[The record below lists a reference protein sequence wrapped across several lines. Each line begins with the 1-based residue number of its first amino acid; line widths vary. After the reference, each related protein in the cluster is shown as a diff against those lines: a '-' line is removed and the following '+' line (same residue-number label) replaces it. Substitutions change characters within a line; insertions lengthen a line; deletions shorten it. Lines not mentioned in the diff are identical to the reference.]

1 MSEHDDLDERP
12 TVLVV
17 EDEADTAGL
26 YAEVLGDDYEVLVA
40 TDGEE
45 ALELVSSAVD
55 VVLLDRRMPRMSGDE
70 VLATLR
76 AREGD
81 YRIVMVTAVDPDV
94 DAIDLDFDDYLV
106 KPVGPADLVDAVERM
121 LIRKTV
127 DAQLREVMA
136 LTTKMATLESKLEP
150 VELEESAR
158 YRELEARFKE
168 LRETIEDVDPNVDPY
183 AQLSKTKLEAL
194 YDFD

>member
-1 MSEHDDLDERP
+1 MTGSEPTEERP

-17 EDEADTAGL
+17 EDEEETAQL
-26 YAEVLGDDYEVLVA
+26 YEDVLGGDYEVLVA
-40 TDGEE
+40 TDGEG
-45 ALELVSSAVD
+45 ALALLSPSVD

-70 VLATLR
+70 VLEEIR

-81 YRIVMVTAVDPDV
+81 YRVVMVTAVDPDV
-94 DAIDLDFDDYLV
+94 DAIGLDFDDYLV
-106 KPVGPADLVDAVERM
+106 KPVSPADLVDAVERM

-127 DAQLREVMA
+127 DAQLREAMA
-136 LTTKMATLESKLEP
+136 LTTKMSTLESKLEP
-150 VELEESAR
+150 VELEHSER

-168 LRETIEDVDPNVDPY
+168 LRGSIGDVDPNVDPY